1 MGSPQG
7 LSDAL
12 FTRTQQRVLGLLFAN
27 PDRSFHTNEV
37 VRLSGV
43 GTGTVH
49 RELARL
55 LDSGLVSAG
64 RLGNQKHFQANRRSP
79 IFEELRGIVV
89 KTFGLADV
97 LREAISPYAGRM
109 TAAFIYGS
117 IAKGIDKAQSDVDL
131 MIVSESLGYTHLYGA
146 LLDAERRL
154 GRKVNPAIYT
164 PVEFAERR
172 AERDGFMSRVLQ
184 GPRIYLLGSD
194 HDLPESRKAR
204 TGRTA
209 QG

>member
-1 MGSPQG
+1 MGSSRG

-49 RELARL
+49 RELGRL
-55 LDSGLVSAG
+55 VDSGLVSAG
-64 RLGNQKHFQANRRSP
+64 RLGNQKHFQANRQSP

-89 KTFGLADV
+89 KTFGVADV
-97 LREAISPYAGRM
+97 LR
-109 TAAFIYGS
+109 AALAPFADRIAVAFVYGS
-117 IAKGIDKAQSDVDL
+117 VAKGTDNARSDVDV
-131 MIVSESLGYTHLYGA
+131 MIVSESLAYTHLYEA
-146 LLDAERRL
+146 LLEAERRI
-154 GRKVNPAIYT
+154 GRTVNPAVYKA
-164 PVEFAERR
+164 VEFAERR
-172 AERDGFMSRVLQ
+172 EERDGFLGRVLQ
-184 GPRIYLLGSD
+184 GPRIYLVGSD
-194 HDLPESRKAR
+194 HELPAPRKAR
-204 TGRTA
+204 PGRPA